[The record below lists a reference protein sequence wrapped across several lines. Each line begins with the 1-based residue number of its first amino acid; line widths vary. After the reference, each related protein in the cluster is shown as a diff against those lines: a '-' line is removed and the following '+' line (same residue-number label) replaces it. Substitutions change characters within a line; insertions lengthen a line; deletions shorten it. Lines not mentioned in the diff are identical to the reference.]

1 MSEALLNAGRQT
13 LMLELQEASRLPERL
28 GDDFVRAANIIL
40 HCEGKVV
47 VSGIGKSGHIG
58 KKIAATLAS
67 TGTPAFFVHPAEA
80 LHGDLGMIESRDV
93 MLFISY
99 SGGAKELDLII
110 PRLED
115 KSIALLAMTGKPT
128 SPLGLAAKAV
138 LDISVEREACPMHL
152 APTSSTVNTLMMGD
166 ALAMAVM
173 QARGFNEEDF
183 ARSHPAGALGARLL
197 NKVHHLMRRD
207 DAIPQVALTA
217 SVMDAMLE
225 LSRTGLGLV
234 AVCDAQQQVQGV
246 FTDGDLR
253 RWLVG
258 GGALTTPVNEA
269 MTTGGTTL
277 QAQSRAIDAKEILM
291 KRKITAAPVWMKTA
305 NSPAQLTCRISIRP
319 GLFNPSFPD
328 VSPADAGCDVGFQ
341 HPRAGS
347 PVMMI
352 LCQCLANSFTLERF
366 CRFTQVLLNNGHR
379 RRFWR
384 RQRHLRKSNVAP
396 QESLHRRC
404 GWLSPA
410 LPPDE

>member
-1 MSEALLNAGRQT
+1 MSDALLNAGRQT

-28 GDDFVRAANIIL
+28 GDDFVRAANTII
-40 HCEGKVV
+40 HCEGKVI

-115 KSIALLAMTGKPT
+115 KSVALLAMTGKPT

-138 LDISVEREACPMHL
+138 LDISVEREACPMRL

-166 ALAMAVM
+166 ALAIAVM

-207 DAIPQVALTA
+207 DAIPQVTLTT

-234 AVCDAQQQVQGV
+234 AVCDDQSLVKGV

-258 GGALTTPVNEA
+258 GGALTT
-269 MTTGGTTL
+269 
-277 QAQSRAIDAKEILM
+277 
-291 KRKITAAPVWMKTA
+291 
-305 NSPAQLTCRISIRP
+305 
-319 GLFNPSFPD
+319 
-328 VSPADAGCDVGFQ
+328 
-341 HPRAGS
+341 
-347 PVMMI
+347 
-352 LCQCLANSFTLERF
+352 
-366 CRFTQVLLNNGHR
+366 QVH
-379 RRFWR
+379 F
-384 RQRHLRKSNVAP
+384 
-396 QESLHRRC
+396 
-404 GWLSPA
+404 
-410 LPPDE
+410 

>member
-1 MSEALLNAGRQT
+1 MSDALLNAGRQT

-28 GDDFVRAANIIL
+28 GDDFVRAANIII
-40 HCEGKVV
+40 HCEGKVI

-115 KSIALLAMTGKPT
+115 KSVALLAMTGKLH
-128 SPLGLAAKAV
+128 SPLGRAAKAV

-197 NKVHHLMRRD
+197 NNVHHLMRQG
-207 DAIPQVALTA
+207 DAIPQVMLAT

-234 AVCDAQQQVQGV
+234 AVCDEQHVVKGV
-246 FTDGDLR
+246 FTDGDLRRWLVGGGDLR

-258 GGALTTPVNEA
+258 GGALTTPVSEA
-269 MTTGGTTL
+269 MTPNGITL
-277 QAQSRAIDAKEILM
+277 QAQSRAIDAKELLM
-291 KRKITAAPVWMKTA
+291 KRKITAAPVVDENGK
-305 NSPAQLTCRISIRP
+305 LTGAIN
-319 GLFNPSFPD
+319 LQDFYQ
-328 VSPADAGCDVGFQ
+328 AG
-341 HPRAGS
+341 
-347 PVMMI
+347 I
-352 LCQCLANSFTLERF
+352 I
-366 CRFTQVLLNNGHR
+366 
-379 RRFWR
+379 
-384 RQRHLRKSNVAP
+384 
-396 QESLHRRC
+396 
-404 GWLSPA
+404 
-410 LPPDE
+410 

>member
-1 MSEALLNAGRQT
+1 
-13 LMLELQEASRLPERL
+13 
-28 GDDFVRAANIIL
+28 
-40 HCEGKVV
+40 
-47 VSGIGKSGHIG
+47 
-58 KKIAATLAS
+58 
-67 TGTPAFFVHPAEA
+67 
-80 LHGDLGMIESRDV
+80 MIESRDV

-115 KSIALLAMTGKPT
+115 KSIALLAMTGKPN

-207 DAIPQVALTA
+207 DAVPQVQLAT

-234 AVCDAQQQVQGV
+234 AVCDDQMQVKGV

-258 GGALTTPVNEA
+258 GGALTTPVSEA
-269 MTTGGTTL
+269 MTHNGITL
-277 QAQSRAIDAKEILM
+277 QSESRAIDAKEILM
-291 KRKITAAPVWMKTA
+291 KRKITAAPVVDETGK
-305 NSPAQLTCRISIRP
+305 LTGAIN
-319 GLFNPSFPD
+319 LQDFYQ
-328 VSPADAGCDVGFQ
+328 AG
-341 HPRAGS
+341 
-347 PVMMI
+347 I
-352 LCQCLANSFTLERF
+352 L
-366 CRFTQVLLNNGHR
+366 
-379 RRFWR
+379 
-384 RQRHLRKSNVAP
+384 
-396 QESLHRRC
+396 
-404 GWLSPA
+404 
-410 LPPDE
+410 